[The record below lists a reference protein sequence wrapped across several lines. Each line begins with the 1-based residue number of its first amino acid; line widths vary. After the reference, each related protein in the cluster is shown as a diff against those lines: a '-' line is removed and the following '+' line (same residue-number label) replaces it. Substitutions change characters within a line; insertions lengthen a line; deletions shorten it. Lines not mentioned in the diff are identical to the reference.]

1 MTPSPGDPQACECLA
16 SHSRALAMPPSRAP
30 RPAPRAPSQGHRAPA
45 EARERGYGPAPLT
58 IAVVV
63 LHGAGDR
70 LRTPGPRPPL
80 TSHSPSPLRHQLA
93 SDKLRAPEPRPPR
106 RARTAQH
113 TPAHAPL
120 AAPPPAQDPA
130 HNKSARAQT
139 PSQRPPHLA
148 AFGWYLR
155 MHSLYDPALNHAFA
169 SKYRLS
175 YSPRG
180 GAEFR
185 VSSFTIVRRPRA
197 GRADL
202 AHSPATPVITEAQG
216 HGCHGRVGGPS

>member
-1 MTPSPGDPQACECLA
+1 MTLSLGDLQAQVTLSSRRPSGPGDNQLVPGDPEAQVTPSPGDPQACERLA

-80 TSHSPSPLRHQLA
+80 TSHSPSPLRHQLV

-139 PSQRPPHLA
+139 PSQRPHT
-148 AFGWYLR
+148 W
-155 MHSLYDPALNHAFA
+155 
-169 SKYRLS
+169 
-175 YSPRG
+175 
-180 GAEFR
+180 
-185 VSSFTIVRRPRA
+185 RPLVGICA
-197 GRADL
+197 CTVYT
-202 AHSPATPVITEAQG
+202 TP
-216 HGCHGRVGGPS
+216 P